1 MRLMVTGKQWKVMMA
16 VPAFFTMAAFG
27 VKASE
32 APEPA
37 RRQPASQ
44 PSQTRRISR
53 QFDGL
58 Q

>member
-37 RRQPASQ
+37 RRPPNQ

>member
-1 MRLMVTGKQWKVMMA
+1 MA
-16 VPAFFTMAAFG
+16 VPAFFTMVAFG

-37 RRQPASQ
+37 QTQPLQVS
-44 PSQTRRISR
+44 PGQTRRISR